1 MSAPGALRPRRR
13 SLAALLTASGGAVL
27 LGGCGGPSPVPT
39 SAQVA
44 RDPLAALDAAHW
56 DARSAEE
63 LRALPLQGAAE
74 ELETWADLGAEDSAV
89 DTARE
94 QLTGFLG
101 AAYLDPSA
109 LRGLSDQDALDHVSS
124 ATPEFWRDALHEA
137 WGGGDRT
144 FYALALA
151 EPFRSVGRP
160 AICADWFRT
169 EGDGGPALALG
180 TTIAWTAIDTS
191 TRAVGVL
198 ACRLGIVVDLDA
210 QGGLSAGTVRLT
222 LHGLD
227 GCAMGEHE
235 GLLVPALADDD
246 RHRAVQQ
253 ATREQILDAPRT
265 PLADLLDE
273 DSALFA
279 GDEETFLERE

>member
-1 MSAPGALRPRRR
+1 GGAGPAGRARCGALGCALRRGAARPAPPGRGRGARDLGGPRRR
-13 SLAALLTASGGAVL
+13 GLRRRHGPRAADRLPRRRL
-27 LGGCGGPSPVPT
+27 PRP
-39 SAQVA
+39 
-44 RDPLAALDAAHW
+44 
-56 DARSAEE
+56 
-63 LRALPLQGAAE
+63 LRAARAQRPGRPRPR
-74 ELETWADLGAEDSAV
+74 LERHPRV
-89 DTARE
+89 
-94 QLTGFLG
+94 
-101 AAYLDPSA
+101 
-109 LRGLSDQDALDHVSS
+109 
-124 ATPEFWRDALHEA
+124 WRDALHEA
-137 WGGGDRT
+137 WGSGDRT

-227 GCAMGEHE
+227 G
-235 GLLVPALADDD
+235 
-246 RHRAVQQ
+246 
-253 ATREQILDAPRT
+253 
-265 PLADLLDE
+265 
-273 DSALFA
+273 
-279 GDEETFLERE
+279 

>member
-1 MSAPGALRPRRR
+1 

-124 ATPEFWRDALHEA
+124 ATPESGGTRCTRRGAAGIAPSTRSPSRSRSAASAARRSAPTGSAPRGTAARPSRWAPPSPGPRSTPAPGPSACSPVAWASSSTSTRREA
-137 WGGGDRT
+137 SRPGPCGS
-144 FYALALA
+144 
-151 EPFRSVGRP
+151 RS
-160 AICADWFRT
+160 T
-169 EGDGGPALALG
+169 
-180 TTIAWTAIDTS
+180 AWTAARWVS
-191 TRAVGVL
+191 TR
-198 ACRLGIVVDLDA
+198 
-210 QGGLSAGTVRLT
+210 
-222 LHGLD
+222 
-227 GCAMGEHE
+227 GCWC
-235 GLLVPALADDD
+235 
-246 RHRAVQQ
+246 
-253 ATREQILDAPRT
+253 PRSPT
-265 PLADLLDE
+265 TT
-273 DSALFA
+273 
-279 GDEETFLERE
+279 G